1 MERTRVLFVC
11 LGNICRS
18 PTAEAVFAH
27 VVAGEGLAHAFE
39 IDSAGT
45 GDWHSGEQAHPQTRG
60 TAESR
65 GVRITHLARQVK
77 PHDFDRF
84 DLLVAM
90 DASNAKNLHELA
102 ETDAHR
108 AKIRLFRDF
117 EPPLEGSSVAEGL
130 EVPDPYYTGQF
141 DEVFDIC
148 ERASRGLLA
157 HLRKRSR

>member
-27 VVAGEGLAHAFE
+27 VVAGEGLSHAFE

-45 GDWHSGEQAHPQTRG
+45 GDWHSGEKAHPQTRQ
-60 TAESR
+60 TAEGR
-65 GVRITHLARQVK
+65 GVPITHLARQVK
-77 PHDFDRF
+77 AHDFERF

-90 DASNAKNLHELA
+90 DASNAKNLHALA
-102 ETDAHR
+102 RTDAHR

-117 EPPLEGSSVAEGL
+117 EPPIEGRGVVQGL

-148 ERASRGLLA
+148 ERAARGLLA
-157 HLRKRSR
+157 HLRARPR